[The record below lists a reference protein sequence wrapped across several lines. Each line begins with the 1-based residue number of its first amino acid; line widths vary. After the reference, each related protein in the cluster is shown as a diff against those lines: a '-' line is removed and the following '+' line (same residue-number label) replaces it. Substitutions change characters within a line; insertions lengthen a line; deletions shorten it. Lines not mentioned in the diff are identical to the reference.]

1 MKNQGRLGRF
11 GRLAVALATAVTGV
25 LTVSAAPANAVGPV
39 VISLTFDDG
48 LTSQY
53 QLAPTLATR
62 GVRATFYINTGLI
75 PANPAG
81 RMTWANAREL
91 ADAGHEIGGHTLTHA
106 VLTTLSAAEAKRQVC
121 DDRASLWSRGF
132 RPASFAYPEGRTSA
146 QVADIVRQCGYLNA
160 RLAGKLVPTG
170 ANAGLVVDTVPPV
183 EGNYG
188 IRILGTSENGPVTLQ
203 FLQDSALAAYEK
215 NELNGNAWLPMLFHR
230 VCYAANADYATCMG
244 TYRPVDAAVLDQF
257 IAWAQ
262 AHGGFSFKTISEQL
276 HGSVNPPTNAPPADA
291 EPVPAPKPV
300 AKAPDIR
307 SLSRNW
313 IKRGRVTPVVVRGAN
328 FRKATRVRVT
338 GKGVR
343 VKSIR
348 YLGPRRIRVAVKVT
362 RFAPRTR
369 RTVVVVDRVT
379 QKRDRLPRSLKIR

>member
-1 MKNQGRLGRF
+1 MNQGRLGRF

-25 LTVSAAPANAVGPV
+25 LTVSTTPANAVGPV

-48 LTSQY
+48 LSSQY
-53 QLAPTLATR
+53 QLAPMLASR
-62 GVRATFYINTGLI
+62 GVRATFYLNTGMI

-81 RMTWANAREL
+81 RMTWTNARAL

-106 VLTTLSAAEAKRQVC
+106 DLTTLSAAEARRQVC
-121 DDRASLWSRGF
+121 NDRASLWSRGF
-132 RPASFAYPEGRTSA
+132 RAATFAYPQGRTNA

-170 ANAGLVVDTVPPV
+170 ANTSLIVDTVPPV

-188 IRILGTSENGPVTLQ
+188 IRILGTSEDGPVTLQ

-276 HGSVNPPTNAPPADA
+276 HGTANPPTSAPPADA
-291 EPVPAPKPV
+291 EPVPDPTPV

-307 SLSRNW
+307 SLSRYTVP
-313 IKRGRVTPVVVRGAN
+313 RGRVTTVEVRGAN
-328 FRKATRVRVT
+328 FRRATRVRIT
-338 GKGVR
+338 GTG
-343 VKSIR
+343 IR
-348 YLGPRRIRVAVKVT
+348 IRSLTYIGPRKIRVAVKVA
-362 RFAPRTR
+362 RSAPRTA
-369 RTVVVVDRVT
+369 RTVIVVDRVT
-379 QKRDRLPRSLKIR
+379 LKRDKLPRSLKVR